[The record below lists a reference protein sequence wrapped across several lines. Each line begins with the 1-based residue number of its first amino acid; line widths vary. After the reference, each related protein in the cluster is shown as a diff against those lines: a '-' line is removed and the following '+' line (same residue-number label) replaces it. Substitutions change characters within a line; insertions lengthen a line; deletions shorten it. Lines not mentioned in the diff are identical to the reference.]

1 MKKQTLIYIA
11 IAVVVLIVIYF
22 LLNKNNTIMRDGG
35 KVRKGRRY
43 NYRVANESYCVSDPP
58 DVYCTFNN
66 GFCSC
71 VMGG

>member
-22 LLNKNNTIMRDGG
+22 LLNKNNTIMTFGLGGYGKGKLYRD
-35 KVRKGRRY
+35 KSICEAK
-43 NYRVANESYCVSDPP
+43 STDDVS
-58 DVYCTFNN
+58 CKWKN
-66 GFCSC
+66 GFCNC